1 MALGGSKE
9 LSNLLSLHNKQIFY
23 AIAFPFPGANY
34 VVIAKATIYLKCHL
48 PRNLLRISRGLHQEN
63 KMCKLRT
70 ITVGQK

>member
-9 LSNLLSLHNKQIFY
+9 LSNLLSLHNTQTFY
-23 AIAFPFPGANY
+23 ATAFPFPDANY
-34 VVIAKATIYLKCHL
+34 VVIAKGTIHLKCHL
-48 PRNLLRISRGLHQEN
+48 PHILLRISRSLHQEN